1 MKSHTMKKLLL
12 VLLWLPIFGVQAQE
26 SDVKAAIDTFFAGF
40 HAKDTVKINSVISK
54 EMVLHSVTEVP
65 GGSRFSAESAAN
77 LAQSILSIPKDIQI
91 EERILSY
98 DIKIDGAMAHAWTP
112 YEFYVNGKLSHKGV
126 NSFQL
131 YKDTAGW
138 KITYIIDT
146 RRK

>member
-1 MKSHTMKKLLL
+1 MRN
-12 VLLWLPIFGVQAQE
+12 VLLTLLMLPFFGAQAQE
-26 SDVKAAIDTFFAGF
+26 SEVKATIMTFFDGF
-40 HAKDTVKINSVISK
+40 HTKDTMKINSVVAR
-54 EMVLHSVTEVP
+54 EMVLHSVTEVAD
-65 GGSRFSAESAAN
+65 GSRFSAEDAQK
-77 LAQSILSIPKDIQI
+77 LLQSIQALPDEIQI

-131 YKDTAGW
+131 YKSPDGW

>member
-1 MKSHTMKKLLL
+1 MRN
-12 VLLWLPIFGVQAQE
+12 VLLTLLMLPFFGAQAQE
-26 SDVKAAIDTFFAGF
+26 SEVKATIMTLFDGF
-40 HAKDTVKINSVISK
+40 HTKDTMKINSVVAR
-54 EMVLHSVTEVP
+54 EMVLHSVTEVADD
-65 GGSRFSAESAAN
+65 SRFSAEDTQK
-77 LAQSILSIPKDIQI
+77 LVQSIQALPDEIQI

-131 YKDTAGW
+131 YKSPDGW

>member
-1 MKSHTMKKLLL
+1 MRN
-12 VLLWLPIFGVQAQE
+12 VLLTLLMLPFFGAQAQE
-26 SDVKAAIDTFFAGF
+26 SEVKATIMTFFDGF
-40 HAKDTVKINSVISK
+40 HTKDTMKINSVVAR
-54 EMVLHSVTEVP
+54 EMVLHSVTEVADD
-65 GGSRFSAESAAN
+65 SRFSAEDTQK
-77 LAQSILSIPKDIQI
+77 LVQSIQALPDEIQI

-131 YKDTAGW
+131 YKSPDGW